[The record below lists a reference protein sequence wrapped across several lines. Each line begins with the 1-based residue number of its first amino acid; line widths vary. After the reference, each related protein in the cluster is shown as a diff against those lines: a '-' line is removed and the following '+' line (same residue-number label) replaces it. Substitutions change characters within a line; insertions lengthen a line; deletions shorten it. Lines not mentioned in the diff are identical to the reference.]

1 MDAPLWILGG
11 LLLLAVALAAWWVRR
26 AVAEAA
32 ATRPPDPLLAL
43 LQNQV
48 QATAQQTAQ
57 QMEHLRSALQ
67 QIHAQTT
74 QSLDGTRKAMDDRLD
89 GAARVISGVSKQL
102 GQLEESTRHLFEL
115 GKDIS
120 SLQQILKAPKL
131 RGGLGELFLQDLLG
145 QILPWDRF
153 RMQHAFKGGETV
165 DAAILL
171 QGGLVPVDAKFPL
184 ENFQRL
190 VQAETEDL
198 RREGKRAFMRD
209 VKKHVDAIAAKYIRP
224 DEGTLDFAL
233 MYIPAENVYYETI
246 IKDDELGGEMALFQ
260 YALQKRVIPVSPN
273 SLYAYLHTILLGLKG
288 LRVEESA
295 REILSAISRLEGE
308 FTRFGEAFRLVG
320 KHLDNSAKQFQEADK
335 RFGKVEGKML
345 EIDGIVKG
353 LESGQQSTEG
363 GGKRAELS
371 NG

>member
-1 MDAPLWILGG
+1 MDPSLWIIAV
-11 LLLLAVALAAWWVRR
+11 LLLCAIAGAAWWIRR
-26 AVAEAA
+26 AVEQSAA
-32 ATRPPDPLLAL
+32 RGPDPALTL

-48 QATAQQTAQ
+48 QATAQQSAQ
-57 QMEHLRSALQ
+57 QMELLRAALQ

-74 QSLDGTRKAMDDRLD
+74 QALDGTRKAMDDRLD

-131 RGGLGELFLQDLLG
+131 RGGLGELFLQDLLA
-145 QILPWDRF
+145 QILSWDRF
-153 RMQHAFKGGETV
+153 RMQHAFKGGEVV
-165 DAAILL
+165 DAVILL
-171 QGGLVPVDAKFPL
+171 QGGMVPVDAKFPL

-190 VQAETEDL
+190 IQAESDDQ
-198 RREGKRAFMRD
+198 RREGKRAFLRD

-224 DEGTLDFAL
+224 DEGTFDFAL

-246 IKDDELGGEMALFQ
+246 IKDDELGGEMALFT

-295 REILSAISRLEGE
+295 REILSAITRLEGE
-308 FTRFGEAFRLVG
+308 FGRFGEAFRLVG

-335 RFGKVEGKML
+335 RFGKVEGKMQ

-353 LESGQQSTEG
+353 LESTTPAALPPAS
-363 GGKRAELS
+363 S
-371 NG
+371 P